1 MTVEVT
7 SIDTLV
13 VGAGQAGVAMSEH
26 LGALGV
32 PHLVLE
38 RDRIAERWRT
48 ARWDSL
54 VANGP
59 AWHDRFPN
67 MHIRG
72 VDADGFATKDQM
84 AEYFVDYARMI
95 DAPIRTGVDV
105 KRVVRESGRQG
116 FVVETSDGT
125 FHANRVV
132 VATGPFQCPVIPA
145 IAPTDARLTQIHSA
159 NYRNPA
165 QLPVGNVLVVG
176 AGSSGVQIAAELQR
190 SGRQVYL
197 SVGPHDRPPR
207 AYRGRDFCWWLGVLG
222 LWDMETMRPG
232 RSHVTIAVSGADGGH
247 TVDFRR
253 LAHDGVT
260 LVGVTR
266 AFDRGTVTFEADLAA
281 NIAAGDENY
290 LSLLDA
296 ADAYAASNGLD
307 LPEEPEARRIP
318 ADPPCLT
325 EPLTQLDLAAAGVT
339 SIIWATGY
347 ANDFGWLQVD
357 AFDENGKPKHQRGVA
372 SEPGLYFLGLPW
384 LSRRGSAFIWGVW
397 HDAKH
402 VAGHIAT
409 QRSYQHYHEAAA
421 QRNIPA
427 APPAGDHGADPVVPS
442 PMPTSAAA
450 H

>member
-1 MTVEVT
+1 
-7 SIDTLV
+7 
-13 VGAGQAGVAMSEH
+13 
-26 LGALGV
+26 
-32 PHLVLE
+32 
-38 RDRIAERWRT
+38 
-48 ARWDSL
+48 
-54 VANGP
+54 
-59 AWHDRFPN
+59 
-67 MHIRG
+67 
-72 VDADGFATKDQM
+72 
-84 AEYFVDYARMI
+84 
-95 DAPIRTGVDV
+95 
-105 KRVVRESGRQG
+105 
-116 FVVETSDGT
+116 
-125 FHANRVV
+125 
-132 VATGPFQCPVIPA
+132 
-145 IAPTDARLTQIHSA
+145 
-159 NYRNPA
+159 
-165 QLPVGNVLVVG
+165 
-176 AGSSGVQIAAELQR
+176 
-190 SGRQVYL
+190 
-197 SVGPHDRPPR
+197 
-207 AYRGRDFCWWLGVLG
+207 
-222 LWDMETMRPG
+222 
-232 RSHVTIAVSGADGGH
+232 
-247 TVDFRR
+247 
-253 LAHDGVT
+253 
-260 LVGVTR
+260 VTR

-307 LPEEPEARRIP
+307 LPEETEARRIP

-427 APPAGDHGADPVVPS
+427 APLAGDHGAEPVVPS